1 MAEGTDISF
10 TGDGLRRGG
19 QLATTTAG
27 DAGTVAD
34 LIAAIPIDGAAFG
47 QLPAA
52 AALGTA
58 LTAFRDGHAELG
70 RQVQS
75 AHVELAGRAAGTA
88 QGGDQ
93 MVRDTSAQASSVPT
107 GPGFAP

>member
-1 MAEGTDISF
+1 MAGGTDISF
-10 TGDGLRRGG
+10 TGDELRRGG
-19 QLATTTAG
+19 LRAASTA
-27 DAGTVAD
+27 DAAGTIAD
-34 LIAAIPIDGAAFG
+34 LIAAIAIDGAAFG

-75 AHVELAGRAAGTA
+75 AHVELAGRAADTA
-88 QGGDQ
+88 HGGDQ
-93 MVRDTSAQASSVPT
+93 MVRDTAALAGSVPI
-107 GPGFAP
+107 APAP